1 VPFGGSVTIPL
12 ACTDGNEDPITRA
25 IVAPPAHGA
34 LGVIDGTSNTVLYSA
49 AAGYSGPDS
58 FTFGAADPNGQGAPA
73 TVTIAVGKP
82 CKVPKLRGK
91 TLKKSRKLLKKG
103 HCKLGK
109 VKKPHGVHG
118 KRAIARLVVK
128 KQSPRAGKLRPRGT
142 RVKVTLG
149 KKKPKR

>member
-1 VPFGGSVTIPL
+1 MKPV
-12 ACTDGNEDPITRA
+12 
-25 IVAPPAHGA
+25 
-34 LGVIDGTSNTVLYSA
+34 A
-49 AAGYSGPDS
+49 AAPASGL
-58 FTFGAADPNGQGAPA
+58 
-73 TVTIAVGKP
+73 
-82 CKVPKLRGK
+82 PKLRGK

-109 VKKPHGVHG
+109 VKKPHGMHG